1 MNKDEIISYFHR
13 LDNELAAPSVLHI
26 YGSAAVILLGSEDRT
41 SLDID
46 VAGPYSTVDEARFAE
61 ASVNAGLPVNPP
73 SEFASNHVEWI
84 GPLRLCLPP
93 PVPGVQPLT
102 LWRGTRLVV
111 QTGQVED
118 LVASKLIRYDETD
131 QADIRFLFRA
141 SRFLFESVAAA
152 VKTLPRPFYAD
163 ALVLK
168 NLANLKKDLATWKDE
183 A

>member
-13 LDNELAAPSVLHI
+13 LDKELATPSILHI

-61 ASVNAGLPVNPP
+61 ASANAGLPVNPV
-73 SEFASNHVEWI
+73 SDFSSNHVEWI

-93 PVPGVQPLT
+93 PVSGTLPLT
-102 LWRGTRLVV
+102 LWRGANLVV
-111 QTGQVED
+111 QTGNVED

-131 QADIRFLFRA
+131 QADIHFLYQT
-141 SRFLFESVAAA
+141 SRFMFESVSSA
-152 VKTLPRPFYAD
+152 VKTLPRPFCED
-163 ALVLK
+163 TLVME
-168 NLANLKKDLATWKDE
+168 NLANLKLDMAIWKGMT
-183 A
+183 